1 MSSVRLW
8 CLYRT
13 LSFNNATL
21 HPPPR
26 THIPAFI
33 WQINKLLLLQKWF
46 PFLTAHMWE
55 NWLAKLIIVCKR
67 RSWVNFRANKISSI
81 SSNIVYVYPFYPILS
96 DFVHFSFM
104 FFDPFY
110 PSYRPI
116 LSTLINF
123 HSQPLDSS
131 LWYLSSEIRWPPKV
145 KMRCFALSFA
155 NQTGWIESYKYKY
168 NFTTQ
173 WNWAWLGILSE
184 PLEIKR
190 LNRSPFDY
198 RQKYK
203 KWKCS

>member
-1 MSSVRLW
+1 ML
-8 CLYRT
+8 
-13 LSFNNATL
+13 FG
-21 HPPPR
+21 
-26 THIPAFI
+26 
-33 WQINKLLLLQKWF
+33 
-46 PFLTAHMWE
+46 
-55 NWLAKLIIVCKR
+55 
-67 RSWVNFRANKISSI
+67 
-81 SSNIVYVYPFYPILS
+81 
-96 DFVHFSFM
+96 
-104 FFDPFY
+104 PFY

-116 LSTLINF
+116 WSTLINF
-123 HSQPLDSS
+123 RSQPLESP

-145 KMRCFALSFA
+145 KIRCFALSFA

-203 KWKCS
+203 NGNVLNVKIDCCINRGFGVTLLITWPQWRHIIWKMNGLNIVSEIYG